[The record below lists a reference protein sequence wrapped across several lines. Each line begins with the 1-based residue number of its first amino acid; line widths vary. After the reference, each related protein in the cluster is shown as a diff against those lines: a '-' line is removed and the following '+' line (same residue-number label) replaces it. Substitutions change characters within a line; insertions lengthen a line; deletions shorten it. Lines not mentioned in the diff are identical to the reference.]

1 MKNVDDIIKE
11 LTLEEKA
18 SLCSGLDFWHL
29 NAVERLGVPS
39 VMVTDGPHGL
49 RKQASAADHA
59 GLNDS
64 VPATCFPTA
73 SALSASWNKE
83 LLGKVGAAIGEAAQA
98 EDIAVVLGPGVNIK
112 RSPLGGR
119 NFEYFSEDPYLSSNL
134 ACSYIKGVQNQG
146 VGTSIKH
153 FAVNNQEHRRMSIDA
168 QVGERTLREIY
179 LASFETAIKEA
190 KPWTVMCSYN
200 QVNGEFASR
209 NHHLLTDILKNEWG
223 YEGFVVS
230 DWGAVV
236 NLVDSIKAGLSLE
249 MPGTNGASSAEV
261 VKAVQNGSLDEK
273 TLNEAVKRILQIVLK
288 AKENKKDIS
297 YSKEEQHKLAK
308 QASIESTVLLK
319 NEDNILPLKKQ
330 GKIAV
335 IGEFAKTPRY
345 QGSGSSRVN
354 ATKIDVPYDEICKAC
369 EAKASVAFASGYNLT
384 DDNINENIIAEAKD
398 LAKQSD
404 ITILFAG
411 LPDVYE
417 SEGYDRNHMHIPENQ
432 IKLINELASVT
443 ENITVILMNGA
454 PIEMPWINKTKG
466 ILEAYLGG
474 QAVGSAIADILFGEV
489 SPSGKLAETFP
500 IKLEDNPSY
509 LNFPGEGDVVEYKE
523 GLFVGYRYYDKKK
536 LKPLFPFGFGLS
548 YTNFD
553 YKSIKVDKNE
563 LLDNELLNVTVSIK
577 NTGSI
582 TAKEVVQLYVRDVCS
597 SVIRPEKELKAF
609 EKIELKPN
617 EEKEITFALDK
628 RAFAYYN
635 VDINDWYVEDGDFEI
650 LVGKSSED
658 ILLKEKVIVKSTTT
672 LKKTYTLNSL
682 LGDILNDQRGKDVLA
697 DKAFADALGMFGKID
712 ELDATMLSFIYGFP
726 LRTIIGFS
734 QGKMTEEM
742 LENLLNKLN
751 N

>member
-29 NAVERLGVPS
+29 NAVERLGIPS

-98 EDIAVVLGPGVNIK
+98 EDIALVLGPGVNIK

-168 QVGERTLREIY
+168 QVDERTLREIY

-190 KPWTVMCSYN
+190 EPWTVMCSYN
-200 QVNGEFASR
+200 QINGEFASR

-236 NLVDSIKAGLSLE
+236 NLVDSIKSGLSLE
-249 MPGTNGASSAEV
+249 MPGTNGASSTEV

-273 TLNEAVKRILQIVLK
+273 TLDEAVKRILQIVLK

-319 NEDNILPLKKQ
+319 NEDAILPLKKQ

-369 EAKASVAFASGYNLT
+369 EEKATVAFASGYNLT
-384 DDNINENIIAEAKD
+384 DDNINENIIEEAKE

-443 ENITVILMNGA
+443 KNIIVILMNGA
-454 PIEMPWINKTKG
+454 PIEMPWIDKAKG
-466 ILEAYLGG
+466 VLEAYLGG
-474 QAVGSAIADILFGEV
+474 QAVGSAIADILFGKV

-563 LLDNELLNVTVSIK
+563 LSDNESLNVTVSIK

-582 TAKEVVQLYVRDVCS
+582 TAKEVVQLYVRDVYS

-617 EEKEITFALDK
+617 EEKEITFTLNK

-635 VDINDWYVEDGDFEI
+635 VNINDWYVEDGDFEI
-650 LVGKSSED
+650 LVGKSSAD
-658 ILLKEKVIVKSTTT
+658 ILLKEKVIVKSTTQ

-697 DKAFADALGMFGKID
+697 DKAFADTLGMFGKID

>member
-1 MKNVDDIIKE
+1 MY
-11 LTLEEKA
+11 L
-18 SLCSGLDFWHL
+18 
-29 NAVERLGVPS
+29 
-39 VMVTDGPHGL
+39 
-49 RKQASAADHA
+49 
-59 GLNDS
+59 
-64 VPATCFPTA
+64 
-73 SALSASWNKE
+73 
-83 LLGKVGAAIGEAAQA
+83 IG
-98 EDIAVVLGPGVNIK
+98 
-112 RSPLGGR
+112 
-119 NFEYFSEDPYLSSNL
+119 
-134 ACSYIKGVQNQG
+134 
-146 VGTSIKH
+146 
-153 FAVNNQEHRRMSIDA
+153 
-168 QVGERTLREIY
+168 
-179 LASFETAIKEA
+179 
-190 KPWTVMCSYN
+190 
-200 QVNGEFASR
+200 
-209 NHHLLTDILKNEWG
+209 
-223 YEGFVVS
+223 
-230 DWGAVV
+230 GAVV
-236 NLVDSIKAGLSLE
+236 NLVHSIKAGLSLE

-273 TLNEAVKRILQIVLK
+273 TLDEAVKRILQIVLK
-288 AKENKKDIS
+288 TKENKKDIS

-354 ATKIDVPYDEICKAC
+354 ATKIDAPYDEICKTC
-369 EAKASVAFASGYNLT
+369 EEKATVAFASGYNLT
-384 DDNINENIIAEAKD
+384 DDNINQNIIGEAKE

-443 ENITVILMNGA
+443 KNIIVILMNGA
-454 PIEMPWINKTKG
+454 PIEMPWIDKTKG
-466 ILEAYLGG
+466 VLEAYLGG

-563 LLDNELLNVTVSIK
+563 LLDNESLNVTVSIK

-597 SVIRPEKELKAF
+597 SLIRPEKELKAF

-617 EEKEITFALDK
+617 EEKEITFTLNK

-658 ILLKEKVIVKSTTT
+658 ILLKEKVIVKSTTS